1 MAGLTEGGSKM
12 QVTYSS
18 VAEVADA
25 LRRAEAAHGRY
36 EQELGHAD
44 PDWPAWYAQ
53 YMADEQARDAAAR

>member
-1 MAGLTEGGSKM
+1 M

-25 LRRAEAAHGRY
+25 LRRAEAAHGQY